1 MGFAVQRE
9 LYRLGIE
16 GGFERV
22 EDCRIVSLV
31 EHHMREG
38 RKLAVYQKTAGDRL
52 DGVAFESEQR
62 KKLPLIGYD
71 GVHTH
76 VPFIS
81 DPSGKVKGAIGIKEK
96 RLIYSARAIPL
107 HEMRDGYTWGYATF
121 MNEFYVEGK
130 FAGIVREFLDA
141 GYALVLSDNMIGYG
155 DSRMH
160 IAGETTLDEIL
171 GKEK

>member
-1 MGFAVQRE
+1 MGFAVQMG
-9 LYRLGIE
+9 LYRPGIE
-16 GGFERV
+16 GGFERMG
-22 EDCRIVSLV
+22 DYHIVPLV

-38 RKLAVYQKTAGDRL
+38 GKLAVYQKTTGNRL

-62 KKLPLIGYD
+62 EKLPLIGYD
-71 GVHTH
+71 SMHTH
-76 VPFIS
+76 IPFIS

-107 HEMRDGYTWGYATF
+107 HEMRDGYTWRYVPF
-121 MNEFYVEGK
+121 MNEFYVEGE

-141 GYALVLSDNMIGYG
+141 GYTLFLSDNMRGPDDQRVNIV
-155 DSRMH
+155 
-160 IAGETTLDEIL
+160 GETTLDEIL